1 MSNLEKDFRKK
12 MAKVC
17 RNCTGRTIDVYV
29 RNTLR
34 LAKLL
39 DKESIP
45 GKGAWLTSEPLL
57 KAFDKL
63 DLNKRRLLATAA
75 VKSLDAYGIKRS
87 AKWGERLATA
97 AEEYDTKR
105 DKRERSEKEKA
116 RWPSKGFDS
125 LRRAAKM
132 QKQQIGPSLRAK
144 KHTVKTLFQ
153 IQKWAL
159 LVLYSEHALRLDW
172 ADVLLKKP
180 DETEHNFI
188 FKYPRKGWILTLRRY
203 KTAKSRGTTT
213 LKMSRSASMVLTKL
227 VPIVKAVTTHGYL
240 LSNSSGDRLS
250 RNGLSKLLT
259 RITERLLGNKGFS
272 ATMIRVLKAT
282 KFSKTLEKSS
292 ELAKE
297 MMHSQEQNYRYSRR
311 DAD

>member
-1 MSNLEKDFRKK
+1 

-17 RNCTGRTIDVYV
+17 VKCTDRTVDVYV

-34 LAKLL
+34 LAKLV
-39 DKESIP
+39 DKDSIP
-45 GKGAWLTSEPLL
+45 AKGAWLTTEPLL

-63 DLNKRRLLATAA
+63 DLNKRRLLSTAA

-87 AKWGERLATA
+87 QKWGDRLNSA
-97 AEEYDTKR
+97 AEEYDR
-105 DKRERSEKEKA
+105 LREKRERSDKEKA

-125 LRRAAKM
+125 LKKAARM
-132 QKQQIGPSLRAK
+132 LKQQIGSSLRAK
-144 KHTVKTLFQ
+144 KHTVKTLFN
-153 IQKWAL
+153 ITKWAL

-180 DETEHNFI
+180 DESENNFL
-188 FKYPRKGWILTLRRY
+188 YRDPRKGWILTLRRY

-240 LSNSSGDRLS
+240 LSNSTGDRLT

-259 RITERLLGNKGFS
+259 RLTERLLGNKGFS

-282 KFSKTLEKSS
+282 KHAKTLEKSS

-297 MMHSQEQNYRYSRR
+297 MMHSQEQNYKYSRK
-311 DAD
+311 D